1 MTHSLIPFIGVT
13 GGIGSGK
20 SMICRIFSCLGIP
33 VFEAD
38 KQAKIILN
46 ENEMVK
52 KSIKELLGNQ
62 AYTDN
67 EEYNPS
73 WVKAKIKDDPRLIPL
88 INSIVHPAV
97 RKKAIEWQ
105 LSQKNMPFL
114 VYESA
119 LIHGKNKPEIIT
131 KLIVINADKADRIKR
146 IHMRDTSHTTDI
158 NTIMNAQPS
167 EETYLEGADFI
178 IKNSHNDVIWPQV
191 EKIYKSITGLTL
203 VLFLLLN
210 TCSIPVFSQIKA
222 MTFNIRMDTPSD
234 GVNQW
239 KFRTKNCAAL
249 IKYNQADFIGM
260 QEAFI
265 HQIKD
270 ISLELPNYAWFGKG
284 RDDGKESGEFSPLF
298 YNKIKFTLMKEK
310 TFWLS
315 DSCDKVGFG
324 WDAACRRVVTWGYF
338 KENKTG
344 KKFYVFNTHFD
355 HLGKVAR
362 RESAKL
368 VLKKI
373 KEIAG
378 KSPVI
383 LTGDFNA
390 TPEDEPIKIILN
402 TEDDNKLIDAEK
414 ISKNGH
420 YGPYGTFNAFK
431 SEQLGKH
438 IDYVF
443 VKNGVSCS
451 QHTTHSETW
460 ESKFPSDHFPV
471 SAVLHLP

>member
-1 MTHSLIPFIGVT
+1 MKSNLIPFIGVT

-38 KQAKIILN
+38 KEAKIILN
-46 ENEMVK
+46 ENEGVK
-52 KSIKELLGNQ
+52 ASIKELLGNNS
-62 AYTDN
+62 YTDHHT
-67 EEYNPS
+67 YNPI
-73 WVKAKIKDDPRLIPL
+73 WVKTKIKEDPTLIPF
-88 INSIVHPAV
+88 INSIVHPVV
-97 RKKAIEWQ
+97 RKNAIQWQ
-105 LSQKNMPFL
+105 LRQQNKPFL

-119 LIHGKNKPEIIT
+119 LIHGENKPEIID
-131 KLIVINADKADRIKR
+131 KLIVISANKADRIKR
-146 IHMRDTSHTTDI
+146 ISMRNSAHTADI
-158 NTIMNAQPS
+158 KTIMEAQPS
-167 EETYLEGADFI
+167 EETYLKKADFV
-178 IKNSHNDVIWPQV
+178 IKNNRNDSIWPQI
-191 EKIYKSITGLTL
+191 EKIYTSISGLTL
-203 VLFLLLN
+203 ALLLFLSLANPL
-210 TCSIPVFSQIKA
+210 FGQIKA

-249 IKYNQADFIGM
+249 IKYHQADFIGM

-270 ISLELPNYAWFGKG
+270 IAVELPDYHWFGKG
-284 RDDGKESGEFSPLF
+284 RDDGKELGEFSPLF
-298 YNKIKFTLMKEK
+298 FNKTKFTLLKEK

-315 DSCDKVGFG
+315 DSCEKVGFG
-324 WDAACRRVVTWGYF
+324 WDAACRRVVTWGHF

-355 HLGKVAR
+355 HLGKIAR

-368 VLKKI
+368 VLMKI
-373 KEIAG
+373 NEIAG

-390 TPEDEPIKIILN
+390 TPEDEPIRIILN
-402 TEDDNKLIDAEK
+402 PEDKNKLIDAEK

-431 SEQLGKH
+431 SEQIGKH
-438 IDYVF
+438 IDYIF
-443 VKNGVSCS
+443 VKNGITSS
-451 QHTTHSETW
+451 QHTTHSESW

>member
-1 MTHSLIPFIGVT
+1 MTNSLIPFIGVT

-38 KQAKIILN
+38 KEAKIILN

-67 EEYNPS
+67 EVYNPT
-73 WVKAKIKDDPRLIPL
+73 WVRAKIKEDPTLIPL

-97 RKKAIEWQ
+97 RQKAIEWQ
-105 LSQKNMPFL
+105 LSQKNKPFL

-131 KLIVINADKADRIKR
+131 KLIIIKADKADRIKR
-146 IHMRDTSHTTDI
+146 IHMRDTSRTTDI

-167 EETYLEGADFI
+167 EVTYSEHADFI
-178 IKNSHNDVIWPQV
+178 IENSHNDVIWPQI
-191 EKIYKSITGLTL
+191 EKIYKSVTGLTL
-203 VLFLLLN
+203 ALYLLLN
-210 TCSIPVFSQIKA
+210 ACSIPVFGQIKA

-270 ISLELPNYAWFGKG
+270 ISAELPNYAWFGKG
-284 RDDGKESGEFSPLF
+284 RDDGKDLGEFSPLF
-298 YNKIKFTLMKEK
+298 YNKIKFTLIKEK

-315 DSCDKVGFG
+315 DSCEKVGFG

-355 HLGKVAR
+355 HLGKIAR

-390 TPEDEPIKIILN
+390 TPDDEPIKIILN
-402 TEDDNKLIDAEK
+402 PEDHDKLIDAEK

>member
-1 MTHSLIPFIGVT
+1 MKNSLIPFIGVT

-20 SMICRIFSCLGIP
+20 SLICRIFSCLGIP

-38 KQAKIILN
+38 KEAKIILN
-46 ENEMVK
+46 ENKRVK
-52 KSIKELLGNQ
+52 ESIKKLLGNDS
-62 AYTDN
+62 YTGDN
-67 EEYNPS
+67 TYNPT
-73 WVKAKIKDDPRLIPL
+73 WVKAKIKEDPTLIPF

-97 RKKAIEWQ
+97 RQHAVQWHS
-105 LSQKNMPFL
+105 SQKNTPFVL
-114 VYESA
+114 YESA
-119 LIHGKNKPEIIT
+119 LIHGENKPEIID
-131 KLIVINADKADRIKR
+131 KLIVISANKADRINR
-146 IHMRDTSHTTDI
+146 INMRNLASKTDI
-158 NTIMNAQPS
+158 HTIMKAQPS
-167 EETYLEGADFI
+167 DETYLKHADFI
-178 IKNSHNDVIWPQV
+178 IENNQNDSIWPQI
-191 EKIYKSITGLTL
+191 EKIYKALTGLSL
-203 VLFLLLN
+203 VLLLLLGYSN
-210 TCSIPVFSQIKA
+210 PMFGQIKA

-249 IKYNQADFIGM
+249 INYHQADFIGM

-270 ISLELPNYAWFGKG
+270 IAAELPNYKWFGKG
-284 RDDGKESGEFSPLF
+284 RDDGQESGEFSPLF
-298 YNKIKFTLMKEK
+298 YNKTKFTLLKEK

-315 DSCDKVGFG
+315 DSCEKVGFG
-324 WDAACRRVVTWGYF
+324 WDAACRRVVTWGHF
-338 KENKTG
+338 KENKSG

-355 HLGKVAR
+355 HLGKIAR

-373 KEIAG
+373 NEIAG

-390 TPEDEPIKIILN
+390 TPDDEPIRIMVN
-402 TEDDNKLIDAEK
+402 PADSHKLIDAEK

-420 YGPYGTFNAFK
+420 YGPYSTFNAFK
-431 SEQLGKH
+431 TEQAGKH
-438 IDYVF
+438 IDYIF
-443 VKNGVSCS
+443 VKNGLTCS
-451 QHTTHSETW
+451 QHTTHSESW

-471 SAVLHLP
+471 SAVLYLP